1 MSRRDRL
8 WGKAVMR
15 KILTVF
21 GLLLPTLAQAGIVF
35 QPHLS
40 EYSKLPP
47 GQYTETTFV
56 WTEIKEIYDPSGKEI
71 RVGTPFVPA
80 GASTDAALGLFKSLW
95 IGNIFRDTD
104 IPFLKDHDQFCRGI
118 GVLGYQQN
126 TEQIAARSRLFGLQP
141 GSNGLGD
148 FFGLCGIYTHE
159 HLWGPVKAN
168 GLFATTVKFPI
179 GRYEEDAILN
189 TGTNYW
195 TVIPQFA
202 FHSEIFG
209 RLYVDGT
216 FAYQWNDDN
225 DEPSAGGLTPTRIS
239 DWFNMEVNFAF
250 KFTEH
255 WFADVG
261 YSWRRSV
268 GPNHYDQLTVNFEE
282 QPLSPQSA
290 CDNTNNNSR
299 PFTGIDTLITQEQCD
314 NAFSD
319 QFFLSPQDRPYQDR
333 GVKGKAITAGFYYIY
348 RTSSVLNFRMFY
360 PIEGRGGGFTATYNV
375 CTEQPC
381 TDDNAAS
388 TVDTNLLAVQEAG
401 AVSASPFFEIR
412 LVHLFWAP

>member
-1 MSRRDRL
+1 MSRRDRH
-8 WGKAVMR
+8 WGMAAMR
-15 KILTVF
+15 HFITTL
-21 GLLLPTLAQAGIVF
+21 LILLPTLAQAGIVF

-95 IGNIFRDTD
+95 IGNIFRDTNV
-104 IPFLKDHDQFCRGI
+104 PFLKDHDQFCRLI
-118 GVLGYQQN
+118 GVASYQQN

-148 FFGLCGIYTHE
+148 LFGLCGVYTHE

-168 GLFATTVKFPI
+168 GLFAATVKAPV
-179 GRYEEDAILN
+179 GRYERDAILN
-189 TGTNYW
+189 VGTNYW

-239 DWFNMEVNFAF
+239 DWFNMEVNFAY
-250 KFTEH
+250 KFSEH
-255 WFADVG
+255 WFADLG

-282 QPLSPQSA
+282 QPVSPQTA
-290 CDNTNNNSR
+290 CDNTNNGLGTQIIS
-299 PFTGIDTLITQEQCD
+299 QEQCD
-314 NAFSD
+314 NPFADAVFI
-319 QFFLSPQDRPYQDR
+319 SPRPGPYQDR

-360 PIEGRGGGFTATYNV
+360 PIEGRGGGFTATYDV
-375 CTEQPC
+375 CTSQPC
-381 TDDNAAS
+381 NES
-388 TVDTNLLAVQEAG
+388 TSGGVTTTTNLLAVQEAA

-412 LVHLFWAP
+412 FVHLFWAP